1 MRGSAGYAQVEGTPQ
16 PKGRNFQVHLVM
28 VLPQSFGTYRPGSAQ
43 CLVLSAARVCVC
55 VSCAECRVCVCV
67 CVEDRRVSQLR

>member
-55 VSCAECRVCVCV
+55 PVLSAVCVCV

>member
-16 PKGRNFQVHLVM
+16 PKGHNFQVHLVM

-43 CLVLSAARVCVC
+43 CLVLSAARVCV
-55 VSCAECRVCVCV
+55 SCAECRVCVCF
-67 CVEDRRVSQLR
+67 EDRRVSQLR

>member
-55 VSCAECRVCVCV
+55 VLC
-67 CVEDRRVSQLR
+67 